1 MNDTSLGK
9 KFFVTL
15 RRKQYLMN
23 TMLKMNY
30 AIPLFAFCL
39 FLASCGEGEEKGKET
54 AALTEEMLDSD
65 ETDYVL
71 PQPIS
76 LANAFKSAGLTY
88 VSGKTNPT
96 SKEKDYTLKID
107 QLLNLGIYSTD
118 LAYCAINDKTQEARE
133 YLVVVQSLGSKVG
146 LESVFSDKELIERFD
161 KNLGNQGELEN
172 LIYDIQDKSDEYMQ
186 DNDLKYLGDIHF
198 AGAWIEGMYLGIDD
212 SRKKEG
218 DLGTALIDQMA
229 LLKNILK
236 GFKSHPAQ
244 EDKRLKEVIGLYQEI
259 LNTYEG
265 FSSVKTTAANINT
278 QTPQLSS
285 EEFDRL
291 AAVIKKVRENVVKP
305 GK

>member
-1 MNDTSLGK
+1 MKDTSLGK

-23 TMLKMNY
+23 TMLKINY

-39 FLASCGEGEEKGKET
+39 FLTSCGGGENKVKET
-54 AALTEEMLDSD
+54 TDVAEEMLDSD

-88 VSGKTNPT
+88 VNGKTNPT
-96 SKEKDYTLKID
+96 SKENDYTLKID

-133 YLVVVQSLGSKVG
+133 YLVAVQSLGSKVG

-161 KNLGNQGELEN
+161 KNLGDQGELEN

-212 SRKKEG
+212 SRKKG
-218 DLGTALIDQMA
+218 DLGTALVDQMA

-244 EDKRLKEVIGLYQEI
+244 EDKRLKEVIGLYEEI
-259 LNTYEG
+259 LTTYEG
-265 FSSVKTTAANINT
+265 FSSVKSTAENINT
-278 QTPQLSS
+278 QTPELSS